1 MQKIDVDFLDMCKGL
16 VLGPIIVPEK
26 LPATE
31 FRRLCNQFGA
41 KMFVIKNEIDRMKRE
56 RGGTILYV
64 HNSIPTYIV
73 SIYPG
78 QSSLSF

>member
-31 FRRLCNQFGA
+31 FRRLCNQFGG
-41 KMFVIKNEIDRMKRE
+41 KMFVIKNEIDRQTAVDFWQPARDKGKC
-56 RGGTILYV
+56 GGEYV
-64 HNSIPTYIV
+64 LGWPR
-73 SIYPG
+73 
-78 QSSLSF
+78 L